1 MLKQLIK
8 YPRLSAVIA
17 LVLAGTLVWYQVFL
31 CMPSGVL
38 SVSMLDVGQGDAIFI
53 ETPGGNQILID
64 SGPTA
69 QVIKRLHEHMS
80 FFDTTIDML
89 VVTNPDKDHIG
100 GFIEV
105 LKQYDV
111 GAVLVPGTISETNVS
126 KEFDR
131 LVQKEI
137 DTVDVKKITA
147 RRGMDF
153 KLDTDVHFIIL
164 FPDRD
169 VSMLSTNEGSIVA
182 KLVYKNT
189 SIMLTGD
196 SPDDIEQYLVSLNP
210 EVLDSNILKVGH
222 HGSKTSTSEAFLH
235 AVSPDIALI
244 SAAQNNKYG
253 HPHEDVVARLEKN
266 NITVWGTYDEGTITV
281 VSDGLIW
288 RRE

>member
-8 YPRLSAVIA
+8 YPRLSAVTA
-17 LVLAGTLVWYQVFL
+17 LVLAGTLVWHQVFL

-38 SVSMLDVGQGDAIFI
+38 TVSMLDVGQGDAIFI
-53 ETPGGNQILID
+53 ETPGGNQILVD

-80 FFDTTIDML
+80 FFDTTIDMI

-111 GAVLVPGTISETNVS
+111 GAVLVPGTISETNIS
-126 KEFDR
+126 KELDR

-137 DTVDVKKITA
+137 DAVGAKKITA

-153 KLDTDVHFIIL
+153 KLDTDVHLVVL

-266 NITVWGTYDEGTITV
+266 AVTVWGTYDEGTITV
-281 VSDGLIW
+281 VSDGLMW